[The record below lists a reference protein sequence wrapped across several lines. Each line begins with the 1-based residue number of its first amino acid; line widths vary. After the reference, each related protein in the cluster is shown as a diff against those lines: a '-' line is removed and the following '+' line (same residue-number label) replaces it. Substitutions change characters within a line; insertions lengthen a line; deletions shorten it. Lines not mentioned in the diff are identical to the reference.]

1 MDEQL
6 IATTYP
12 VVELDF
18 TEVRLSRDW
27 TYPGRCLLI
36 SQEEYRDLQDM
47 SADDYLL
54 MMMEVRQVTQVLANL
69 YSADKMNVASFGNV
83 VAWLHWHII
92 PRHEGD
98 TAWPGTPW
106 ENTEPPVEADEDTL
120 VQHAERI
127 EWAILDADL
136 ADEDDEDFEDED
148 ELDGDLA

>member
-1 MDEQL
+1 MDERL

-27 TYPGRCLLI
+27 TYPGRCLLV

-69 YSADKMNVASFGNV
+69 YGADKMNVASFGNV

-92 PRHEGD
+92 PRHVGD
-98 TAWPGTPW
+98 AGWPATPW
-106 ENTEPPVEADEDTL
+106 ENPDPPVEADEETL
-120 VQHAERI
+120 VHHAERI

-136 ADEDDEDFEDED
+136 ADEDDDDELDDD